1 MPTEYK
7 CPSCGSTVLV
17 PNVASKEIS
26 RYEEMGCNNIEQHED
41 NEAIVMWE
49 NE

>member
-1 MPTEYK
+1 MTTEYK

-17 PNVASKEIS
+17 PNVASKEIGLNK
-26 RYEEMGCNNIEQHED
+26 ELGCNNTEQHED
-41 NEAIVMWE
+41 NEAIIMWE